1 MTKLDDNNRWAGKM
15 LLTEHQEQYQNRQN
29 KPLTGR
35 VTTEEIKLV
44 RDSVLLPY
52 ALTMIQKSLDELKG
66 SKITLHQIMAQ
77 FMLLVMDK
85 TSAEL
90 YRVKRELK
98 KRSIRVLSDE
108 THDDIVYNKYVCR
121 GYEEKFG
128 MTREVMRSGI
138 SEHLSRAYKAIINPT
153 PNLDKE

>member
-1 MTKLDDNNRWAGKM
+1 MTKLDGNNRWAGKM
-15 LLTEHQEQYQNRQN
+15 LLTEHQEQYQNRQS

-44 RDSVLLPY
+44 RDSILLPY

-66 SKITLHQIMAQ
+66 SQIKLNQIMTQ

-108 THDDIVYNKYVCR
+108 TRDDIVYNKYVCR

-138 SEHLSRAYKAIINPT
+138 SEHLSRAYKTIINPT